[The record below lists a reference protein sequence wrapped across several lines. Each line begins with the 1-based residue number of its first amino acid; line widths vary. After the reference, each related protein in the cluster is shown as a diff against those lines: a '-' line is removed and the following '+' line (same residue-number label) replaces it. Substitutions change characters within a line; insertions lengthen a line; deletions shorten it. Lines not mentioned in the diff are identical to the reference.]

1 MCKLSEYRKH
11 AKDCRRMAAQDR
23 NPTHKRQLEEM
34 AQTWEMLA
42 RERTK
47 RIEKTP
53 KKTPQ
58 G

>member
-1 MCKLSEYRKH
+1 MPKIVVEWRRK
-11 AKDCRRMAAQDR
+11 
-23 NPTHKRQLEEM
+23 TGIEEM